1 MKTDFSARVVPPQP
15 KPEHVDMGVE
25 LGSESWKGVK
35 ERDRESLNCL
45 DETINRNLGFENT
58 ARESSKG
65 TEGHTTGNWKKE
77 EPHYAAAESLAT
89 LWSAVR

>member
-1 MKTDFSARVVPPQP
+1 MD
-15 KPEHVDMGVE
+15 
-25 LGSESWKGVK
+25 ESWKGVK

-65 TEGHTTGNWKKE
+65 TEGHTIGNWKKE